1 MAGKRDYYEVLGVDK
16 NATQDQIQH
25 AYRTLAKKYHPDLN
39 HSPDA
44 PEKFKEISEAYEV
57 LKDPQK
63 RAQYDQF
70 GHAAFDNNG
79 ANGFQNGFNGFSGG
93 FSEAD
98 FGDIN
103 DIFSQFFGGGAR
115 SGRRNSSM
123 PRKGADRKVT
133 VKLSFDQA
141 VHGAKVD
148 IPLDYIKTC
157 PDCHGTGARS
167 QDDIITCSTCH
178 GTGRVRTRRQT
189 IFGMME
195 SEGVC
200 PDCGGSGKR
209 VRAKCNTCHGQGRV
223 RVNETISVN
232 IPKGVDNNDM
242 IRIQGKG
249 DAGVNGG
256 PNGDLIL
263 VIQVAKSQ
271 IFERKGADIYTSVDV
286 SLADALLG
294 AAVNVK
300 TVQGDFSLNVP
311 PCTQPNTILK
321 MGGMGVTLPSGKTG
335 DQYVTIRVVFPKSLS
350 QEEKDIIRQFDDAES
365 RKPQG
370 VFSWLRSKFK
380 NN

>member
-1 MAGKRDYYEVLGVDK
+1 MAEKRDYYEVLGVDK

-25 AYRTLAKKYHPDLN
+25 AYRALAKKYHPDLN

-79 ANGFQNGFNGFSGG
+79 ANGFQNGFNGFQGG

-103 DIFSQFFGGGAR
+103 DIFSQFFGGGRGGTRR
-115 SGRRNSSM
+115 SNV
-123 PRKGADRKVT
+123 PRKGADRRVT

-141 VHGAKVD
+141 VNGAKVD
-148 IPLDYIKTC
+148 IPLDYVKTC
-157 PDCHGTGARS
+157 PDCHGTGAKS
-167 QDDIITCSTCH
+167 QQDIVNCPTCR

-200 PDCGGSGKR
+200 PDCGGTGKKIKN
-209 VRAKCNTCHGQGRV
+209 KCPNCHGQGRV
-223 RVNETISVN
+223 RVNETITVN
-232 IPKGVDNNDM
+232 IPKGVDDNDM
-242 IRIQGKG
+242 IRVAGKG

-263 VIQVAKSQ
+263 VIQVSKSQ
-271 IFERKGADIYTSVDV
+271 IFERKGADIYTTVDV

-294 AAVNVK
+294 ATITVK
-300 TVQGDFSLNVP
+300 TVKGEVDLNVP
-311 PCTQPNTILK
+311 SCTQPATVLK
-321 MGGMGVTLPSGKTG
+321 MASMGVTLPSGKTG
-335 DQYVTIRVVFPKSLS
+335 DQYVKVNVVFPKSLTP
-350 QEEKDIIRQFDDAES
+350 EEKDLIRQFDEAEEK
-365 RKPQG
+365 RPQG
-370 VFSWLRSKFK
+370 VFSWLRNKFK
-380 NN
+380 GN

>member
-1 MAGKRDYYEVLGVDK
+1 MAEKKDYYEVLGVDK

-44 PEKFKEISEAYEV
+44 PEKFKEVSEAYEV

-79 ANGFQNGFNGFSGG
+79 ANGFQNGFNGFGGG

-115 SGRRNSSM
+115 GARRSNV
-123 PRKGADRKVT
+123 PRKGADKKVT
-133 VKLSFDQA
+133 IKLSFDQA
-141 VHGAKVD
+141 VNGAKVD

-157 PDCHGTGARS
+157 PDCHGTGAKS
-167 QDDIITCSTCH
+167 DQDIVNCPTCH

-200 PDCGGSGKR
+200 PDCGGTGKH
-209 VRAKCNTCHGQGRV
+209 VKNKCPTCHGQGRV
-223 RVNETISVN
+223 RVSETITVN
-232 IPKGVDNNDM
+232 IPKGVDDGDV
-242 IRIQGKG
+242 IRIAQKG

-256 PNGDLIL
+256 PNGDLIIA
-263 VIQVAKSQ
+263 IQVSKSQ
-271 IFERKGADIYTSVDV
+271 IFERRGADIYTSVDV

-294 AAVNVK
+294 ASVTVK
-300 TVQGDFSLNVP
+300 TVKGDYTLNVP
-311 PCTQPNTILK
+311 ACTQPNTVLK
-321 MGGMGVTLPSGKTG
+321 MADMGVTLPNGKVG
-335 DQYVTIRVVFPKSLS
+335 SQYVKVNVVFPKSLN
-350 QEEKDIIRQFDDAES
+350 QEEKDLIRQFDEAES

-380 NN
+380 GN

>member
-1 MAGKRDYYEVLGVDK
+1 MAEKRDYYEVLGVDK
-16 NATQDQIQH
+16 NATPDQIQK
-25 AYRTLAKKYHPDLN
+25 AYRALAKKYHPDLN

-44 PEKFKEISEAYEV
+44 PEKFKEVSEAYEV

-63 RAQYDQF
+63 RQQYDQF

-79 ANGFQNGFNGFSGG
+79 AKGFQNGFNGFGG

-115 SGRRNSSM
+115 TGGRRSNV
-123 PRKGADRKVT
+123 PHRGADRKVT
-133 VKLSFDQA
+133 IKLSFDQA
-141 VHGAKVD
+141 VNGTKVD
-148 IPLDYIKTC
+148 IPLDYVKTC
-157 PDCHGTGARS
+157 PDCHGSGAKS
-167 QDDIITCSTCH
+167 PQDIVNCSTCH

-209 VRAKCNTCHGQGRV
+209 VKNKCNTCHGQGRV
-223 RVNETISVN
+223 RVSETITVN
-232 IPKGVDNNDM
+232 IPKGVDDNDM
-242 IRIQGKG
+242 IRIAGKG

-263 VIQVAKSQ
+263 IVQVSKSQ
-271 IFERKGADIYTSVDV
+271 IFERKGADIYTSVEV

-294 AAVNVK
+294 ASVTVK
-300 TVQGDFSLNVP
+300 TVKGDVDLNVP
-311 PCTQPNTILK
+311 PCTQPNTVLK
-321 MGGMGVTLPSGKTG
+321 MADMGVTLPSGKTG
-335 DQYVTIRVVFPKSLS
+335 SQYVTIKVVFPKSLNS
-350 QEEKDIIRQFDDAES
+350 EEKELIRQFDEAEG

-370 VFSWLRSKFK
+370 VFSWLRNKFK
-380 NN
+380 GN